1 MAPEAQASLA
11 RYPPSSGG
19 RQRPEGGSSQPGT
32 RRRVAFHSRLLSIS
46 GDTGFWWLVQIPAY
60 YLSLYPWGFE

>member
-19 RQRPEGGSSQPGT
+19 GSAQKEAAASRALAGG
-32 RRRVAFHSRLLSIS
+32 
-46 GDTGFWWLVQIPAY
+46 
-60 YLSLYPWGFE
+60 